1 MNTRKRLRMTLGV
14 DSSDDSQEIYQV
26 LSKMEEKG
34 DFGVIPCEKLV
45 LIVVDGPILWGVNSI
60 RSFLDRVS

>member
-26 LSKMEEKG
+26 LSKMEEKV